1 MILALDPDDCRLS
14 ITLGSNQPFPRVPFH
29 VTSPF
34 DI

>member
-1 MILALDPDDCRLS
+1 MVLALDPDDCRLS
-14 ITLGSNQPFPRVPFH
+14 IALGSNQPFPRVPFH

>member
-1 MILALDPDDCRLS
+1 MILALDPDDYRLS
-14 ITLGSNQPFPRVPFH
+14 IILGSNQPFPRVSFH

>member
-1 MILALDPDDCRLS
+1 MILALDSDDCRLS